1 MKKRKSPNEKNSDGT
16 EDSIIHLT
24 VENTYQLPT
33 FYDTATPKQVGIALE
48 LGAKEMTSES
58 MESRIASAVKEAV
71 EETKRECMSLRE
83 AQQVKNEERFASLLQ
98 RQTSVEEE
106 YKAALGKVKQQH
118 AEEKGELDKKIA
130 ALVREC
136 DEYDE
141 TVRQLTENINS
152 QEGESTLTQFFTS
165 TASYSSELSQLYAK
179 HQSLIKELNVS
190 MATIRAKEYLFYKS
204 AKECNDTLPNSQDH
218 MTVPHESS
226 VDFCLSKMLSGKSWN
241 DIRHSARDEV
251 EAGIGKDAFLLLLA
265 QEKSKSHNGEKTADL
280 RTWLAAK

>member
-1 MKKRKSPNEKNSDGT
+1 
-16 EDSIIHLT
+16 
-24 VENTYQLPT
+24 
-33 FYDTATPKQVGIALE
+33 
-48 LGAKEMTSES
+48 
-58 MESRIASAVKEAV
+58 MESRIAAAVKEAV

-83 AQQVKNEERFASLLQ
+83 AQQVKNEERFATLLEKQASL
-98 RQTSVEEE
+98 EEE
-106 YKAALGKVKQQH
+106 YKAALEKIRQEHVK
-118 AEEKGELDKKIA
+118 EKAHLEQKITQ
-130 ALVREC
+130 LIHEC

-141 TVRQLTENINS
+141 KLTDKMNA
-152 QEGESTLTQFFTS
+152 QEGESTLPQFFTS

-204 AKECNDTLPNSQDH
+204 AKECNDTLPNSQVN

-265 QEKSKSHNGEKTADL
+265 QEKNKSHNGEKTADL